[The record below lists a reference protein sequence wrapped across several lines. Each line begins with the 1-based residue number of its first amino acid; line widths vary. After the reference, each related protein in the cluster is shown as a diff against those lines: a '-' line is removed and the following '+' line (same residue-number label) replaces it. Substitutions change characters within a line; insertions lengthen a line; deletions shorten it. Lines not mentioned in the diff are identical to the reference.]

1 MKKKFKNNKI
11 VIFGSDGMIG
21 RNLVL
26 NLKKKGYRKLLT
38 PKKKS
43 LDLLV
48 EKKVENYLKKN
59 KPKVVI
65 NLASK
70 NSGSFDIKN
79 NQFEYLFYN
88 TKLINNLVNSSNNQN
103 IPIFI
108 NISSAS
114 AYSNNSKKNKEE
126 DILNGKLD
134 KETASYGLSKIIGI
148 KLIEY
153 LNKKNYFSLIFPNIF
168 GPKPLKNKNYQFID
182 LFVREFLTKK
192 NLKIKVNKK
201 IKREFLYLEDA
212 SDAIIFFLEKSMKNQ
227 VKHPTINIKPIVN
240 ISLIDILKKISQKTK
255 NNSYKIYHNKNIPFS
270 LKMLDT
276 TIIKKYNWN
285 PKIKFNQGLFLTVK
299 YFKKKLLNK

>member
-65 NLASK
+65 NLAAK
-70 NSGSFDIKN
+70 NAGSFDIKN